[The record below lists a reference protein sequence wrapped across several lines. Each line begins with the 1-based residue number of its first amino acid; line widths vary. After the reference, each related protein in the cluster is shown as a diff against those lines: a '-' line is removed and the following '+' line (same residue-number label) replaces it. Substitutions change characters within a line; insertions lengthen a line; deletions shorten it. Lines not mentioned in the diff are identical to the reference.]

1 MTTESQWPE
10 GWTDVE
16 RPPALYRRFEFAA
29 YAEIRAFL
37 DRLASLSKETGLYP
51 DLSFT
56 RTHVNVTV
64 YGPDG
69 AAVGAEE
76 REFAA
81 RAEAIAPVGA
91 A

>member
-1 MTTESQWPE
+1 MTTESRWPE
-10 GWTDVE
+10 GWTEVE
-16 RPPALYRRFEFAA
+16 RPPSLYRRFQFAA
-29 YAEIRAFL
+29 YSETRAFL
-37 DRLASLSKETGLYP
+37 DRLAALSNETGMYP

-56 RTHVNVTV
+56 RTYVNVTV
-64 YGPDG
+64 SNSDG

-81 RAEAIAPVGA
+81 RAEAFAPVEA